1 MKKIMSIKNIICA
14 NRGFTKQLSLG
25 DFGDK
30 ELFNSWKVSCKILA
44 NAVYEYYIVLHKG
57 EDSTNAK
64 NHAFD
69 CLRKVDSFFTD
80 KSKGEKISR
89 TSSDIDDL
97 IPYIVNFATCTSNAH
112 FINSFELSEK
122 RVSMSEE
129 EYKKERANLNANAKA
144 FDKFKDI
151 KMRSV
156 NACRKGIEDFT
167 ADRINKRDAMT
178 IEEIENEKLYRATY
192 RKARK
197 SGKSKSEARTLAK
210 SVLCKTVTVDGNANK

>member
-1 MKKIMSIKNIICA
+1 MSIKNIVCA
-14 NRGFTKQLSLG
+14 NRGFTKQLSLD

-30 ELFNSWKVSCKILA
+30 ELFNSWKISCKNLSI
-44 NAVYEYYIVLHKG
+44 AVYEYYIVLHKG
-57 EDSTNAK
+57 NDVTNAK
-64 NHAFD
+64 NHAFE

-122 RVSMSEE
+122 RDTMSVE
-129 EYKKERANLNANAKA
+129 EYKKERTNLNANAKA

-151 KMRSV
+151 KMRSQI
-156 NACRKGIEDFT
+156 ACRKGIEDFT
-167 ADRINKRDAMT
+167 ADRINKRNAMT

-197 SGKSKSEARTLAK
+197 SGKSKNEARILAK
-210 SVLCKTVTVDGNANK
+210 NVLCKTVTVDVTENANK